1 MFKKFSRYIAVA
13 ITALTCTLTGCFLF
27 KDGETINWNKV
38 DTVASGIKV
47 LSQTTIY
54 AVCYKNTDLA
64 PIFKAIGEGL
74 IVISGSAATEQMSP
88 EQIQKYINDLLSK
101 YGTLGTQV
109 NAITTTLIAE
119 YNKFW
124 QNNSAIVKDEAKVV
138 SKVVKALG
146 EGFVVG
152 ASVVPQITT
161 VAMKPDEK
169 SPELKAADA
178 QLRWANICLKVT
190 DPIK

>member
-1 MFKKFSRYIAVA
+1 MLCS
-13 ITALTCTLTGCFLF
+13 
-27 KDGETINWNKV
+27 
-38 DTVASGIKV
+38 
-47 LSQTTIY
+47 
-54 AVCYKNTDLA
+54 
-64 PIFKAIGEGL
+64 IFKAIGEGL
-74 IVISGSAATEQMSP
+74 IVISGSADTEQMSP

-124 QNNSAIVKDEAKVV
+124 QNNSTIVKDEAKVV

-152 ASVVPQITT
+152 ASVVPQTTT
-161 VAMKPDEK
+161 VAMKPDET

-178 QLRWANICLKVT
+178 QLRWSNTCLKVT

>member
-13 ITALTCTLTGCFLF
+13 VTALTCTLTGCFLF

-74 IVISGSAATEQMSP
+74 IVISGSADTEQMSP
-88 EQIQKYINDLLSK
+88 EQIQKYINDSLSK

-124 QNNSAIVKDEAKVV
+124 QNNSTIVKDEAKVV

-146 EGFVVG
+146 EGFVTG
-152 ASVVPQITT
+152 ATIAPTTT
-161 VAMKPDEK
+161 VAANPGSKT
-169 SPELKAADA
+169 PEVKAADA
-178 QLRWANICLKVT
+178 KLKWSNICLKVT
-190 DPIK
+190 DPVK

>member
-1 MFKKFSRYIAVA
+1 MFKKFSRYIAVIA
-13 ITALTCTLTGCFLF
+13 TALTCTLTGCFLF
-27 KDGETINWNKV
+27 KDGEAINWNKV

-74 IVISGSAATEQMSP
+74 IVMSGSADAKQMAP
-88 EQIQKYINDLLSK
+88 EQIQKYINDSLVK

-109 NAITTTLIAE
+109 NTIATTLISE

-124 QNNSAIVKDEAKVV
+124 QNNSDIVKDEAKVI

-152 ASVVPQITT
+152 ASVVPQTTT
-161 VAMKPDEK
+161 VAMKPDET

-178 QLRWANICLKVT
+178 QMRWSNACLKVT
-190 DPIK
+190 DPVK